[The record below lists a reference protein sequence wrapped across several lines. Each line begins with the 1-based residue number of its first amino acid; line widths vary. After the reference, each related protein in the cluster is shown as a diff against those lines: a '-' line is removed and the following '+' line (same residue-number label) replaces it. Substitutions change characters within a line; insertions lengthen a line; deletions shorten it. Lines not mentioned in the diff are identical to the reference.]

1 MKTLPN
7 VVHTT
12 STVEQPL
19 TVLGDIH
26 GQLPDMLHIFDSNE
40 FPSETNRF
48 LFNGDIVDRGKVG
61 RGKRREEG
69 REKGR
74 EEKGEEKREEGKEV
88 KRRQQRFVHSHSSCA
103 CVCVCRRS

>member
-1 MKTLPN
+1 M
-7 VVHTT
+7 VHTT

-61 RGKRREEG
+61 RGKG

-74 EEKGEEKREEGKEV
+74 GKGGG
-88 KRRQQRFVHSHSSCA
+88 KRRA
-103 CVCVCRRS
+103 KRREKKGWK